1 MMTSLDAPHPSAL
14 PSHAARPAARPREGI
29 REEGPSMHTVL
40 IAEDEPS
47 LRLLVRA
54 SLQPSECDV
63 VEAADGDAAWE
74 LLLQHRPAVA
84 ILDVWMPGRNG
95 LDLTRAIRGS
105 PALAGTHVILLT
117 GSAQTGDV
125 AAGLAAGANQYLAK
139 PFSPS
144 ELRGLVDRAL
154 RGA

>member
-1 MMTSLDAPHPSAL
+1 
-14 PSHAARPAARPREGI
+14 
-29 REEGPSMHTVL
+29 MHTVL